1 LWTDEESKEH
11 HTFYTRVQNLSTT
24 QFTGKEYALLN
35 KGLQHN
41 LHDTN
46 GKWIEEL
53 ALETEIAIAKLNI
66 HEQDYYK
73 CIVANNLNQLTKTR
87 STNNIT
93 TTRVKKNGT

>member
-1 LWTDEESKEH
+1 MFRIVPK
-11 HTFYTRVQNLSTT
+11 T

-41 LHDTN
+41 LQE
-46 GKWIEEL
+46 KL
-53 ALETEIAIAKLNI
+53 ALEAEIAIAKLNI

-73 CIVANNLNQLTKTR
+73 CIVANNFNQLTKTR